1 MLIAAIMRASLGL
14 AFFSAAVVFA
24 CSSEEAP
31 PDTTAAGG
39 GGSVALPSGG
49 TPNTGGTRTS
59 GGTGSGAAPALTG
72 GSPATQGGN
81 SELTGGSP
89 ASGGSGGSTPSG
101 GFAGASASGGQ
112 GGSSAGAPS
121 EGGASGSLSAGAG
134 NGGSGGN
141 GGASGGQG
149 GAQTFPDLKITSD
162 TKSIEFTPA
171 LVAAEDFYPGKATV
185 SSGGIVTLLQDTS
198 VDLGTNAE
206 TQTLRQSVTYPNLRI
221 IFTVTE
227 TFYRIVA
234 NRQAGIETL
243 ADLAGKRIASIS
255 NTSAAYFIYKYLG
268 TVNVTNYTLVT
279 GGICMATPCGS
290 STLPGLVESGK
301 ADAIAL
307 WEPSTEI
314 AAQALGDD
322 AVIFQDRSLYREIV
336 NLHSTAEKL
345 ADPEKRRAI
354 VQFVRSLIQAQAKFR
369 DDPES
374 IYPRIVD
381 AIGIQ
386 QPVLEAAWH
395 DERYGGELVPD
406 ILDVLE
412 EEEPWVAAQTNRTP
426 RTRSELATLV
436 DDSIAKEA
444 LGLP

>member
-1 MLIAAIMRASLGL
+1 MRASLGL
-14 AFFSAAVVFA
+14 LFFSAASVFA
-24 CSSEEAP
+24 CSSDKTPSDAN
-31 PDTTAAGG
+31 TVGG
-39 GGSVALPSGG
+39 GGSASVPAGGMPSTGG
-49 TPNTGGTRTS
+49 TPSTGGAGGGAPAVTGGNTATHAGSPAITGGISATAGTGGIVPTGGIAGVPPVGGEGGGAGAKSEGGTGGT
-59 GGTGSGAAPALTG
+59 
-72 GSPATQGGN
+72 
-81 SELTGGSP
+81 
-89 ASGGSGGSTPSG
+89 PSN
-101 GFAGASASGGQ
+101 
-112 GGSSAGAPS
+112 
-121 EGGASGSLSAGAG
+121 AGAG
-134 NGGSGGN
+134 NGG
-141 GGASGGQG
+141 ASAGQG
-149 GAQTFPDLKITSD
+149 GAQAFPDLKITSD

-185 SSGGIVTLLQDTS
+185 ASGGIVTLLQDTT

-206 TQTLRQSVTYPNLRI
+206 TQTLRQSVMYPNLRI

-243 ADLAGKRIASIS
+243 ADLEGKRIASIS

-268 TVNVTNYTLVT
+268 TVNVTDYTLVS
-279 GGICMATPCGS
+279 GGICMATPCGA
-290 STLPGLVESGK
+290 STLPGLVESGG

-322 AVIFQDRSLYREIV
+322 AVIFQDRTLYREIV
-336 NLHSTAEKL
+336 NLHTTAEKL

-354 VQFVRSLIQAQAKFR
+354 VEFVRALSQAQQQFR
-369 DDPES
+369 ENPES

-426 RTRSELATLV
+426 RTREELAPLV
-436 DDSIAKEA
+436 DDSIAREA

>member
-1 MLIAAIMRASLGL
+1 MRASLGL
-14 AFFSAAVVFA
+14 AFFSAGLSFALA

-31 PDTTAAGG
+31 SNTSAVGG
-39 GGSVALPSGG
+39 GGNVASPSGG
-49 TPNTGGTRTS
+49 TPNTGGTLVS
-59 GGTGSGAAPALTG
+59 GGTGGAGAPALTG
-72 GSPATQGGN
+72 GNPET
-81 SELTGGSP
+81 TGGAP
-89 ASGGSGGSTPSG
+89 PVAGSGGSTPSG
-101 GFAGASASGGQ
+101 GLAGAPASGGQ
-112 GGSSAGAPS
+112 GGNSAGAPS

-134 NGGSGGN
+134 NGGS

-185 SSGGIVTLLQDTS
+185 SSGGIVTLLQDTT

-206 TQTLRQSVTYPNLRI
+206 TQTLRQSVMYPNLRI

-369 DDPES
+369 DDPRS

-381 AIGIQ
+381 AIGVQ

-395 DERYGGELVPD
+395 DERFGGELVPD

-426 RTRSELATLV
+426 RTRAELAPLV

-444 LGLP
+444 LGSP

>member
-1 MLIAAIMRASLGL
+1 MPIMRASLGL
-14 AFFSAAVVFA
+14 LFLSAATVFA
-24 CSSEEAP
+24 CSSDKTPSDANTVGGGG
-31 PDTTAAGG
+31 TTSVPTGGTPSTGGTHSTGGAGG
-39 GGSVALPSGG
+39 GAPAV
-49 TPNTGGTRTS
+49 TGGNTAS
-59 GGTGSGAAPALTG
+59 QA
-72 GSPATQGGN
+72 GSPAI
-81 SELTGGSP
+81 TGGIP
-89 ASGGSGGSTPSG
+89 ASAGTGGIAPTGGI
-101 GFAGASASGGQ
+101 
-112 GGSSAGAPS
+112 AGAPSVSGEGGGAGAKS
-121 EGGASGSLSAGAG
+121 EGGASGTPSTAGAG
-134 NGGSGGN
+134 S
-141 GGASGGQG
+141 GGASAGQG

-185 SSGGIVTLLQDTS
+185 ASGGIVTLLQDST

-206 TQTLRQSVTYPNLRI
+206 TQTLRQSVMYPNLRI

-243 ADLAGKRIASIS
+243 EDLEGKRIASIS

-268 TVNVTNYTLVT
+268 TVNVTEYTLVS
-279 GGICMATPCGS
+279 GGICMATPCGA
-290 STLPGLVESGK
+290 STLPGLVESGD

-322 AVIFQDRSLYREIV
+322 AVIFQDRTLYREIV

-345 ADPEKRRAI
+345 ADPETRRAI
-354 VQFVRSLIQAQAKFR
+354 VEFVRSLIKAQQQFR
-369 DDPES
+369 ENPES

-426 RTRSELATLV
+426 RTREELAPLV
-436 DDSIAKEA
+436 DDSIAREA
-444 LGLP
+444 LGSP